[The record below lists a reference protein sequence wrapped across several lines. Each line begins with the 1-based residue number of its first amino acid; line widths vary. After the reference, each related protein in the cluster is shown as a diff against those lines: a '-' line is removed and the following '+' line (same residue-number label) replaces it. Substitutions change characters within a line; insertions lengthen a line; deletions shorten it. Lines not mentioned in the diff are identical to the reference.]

1 MGWFEELFAV
11 NRRETAKMPCSV
23 LYQQAQER
31 LGHMTPLD
39 AAVAL
44 DAGLP

>member
-1 MGWFEELFAV
+1 MGWLEELFAV

-31 LGHMTPLD
+31 LGHMTRMD

-44 DAGLP
+44 NASLP